1 MAGQFKM
8 TAEEMNGFAKHMG
21 EVIQQI
27 QGEIRRLDSLVGS
40 VAAGWQGT
48 AATAY
53 KALQTR
59 FNEDAVELNKSLT
72 AIKEAIELTTK
83 HYSVTEAEQQA
94 AFKS

>member
-1 MAGQFKM
+1 MAGQFKT
-8 TAEEMNGFAKHMG
+8 TAEEMNAFAKHMG

-27 QGEIRRLDSLVGS
+27 QGEIRKLDTLVGS
-40 VAAGWQGT
+40 IAGGWQGQ

-59 FNEDAVELNKSLT
+59 FNEDAAKLNQALT
-72 AIKEAIELTTK
+72 SIKEAIELTTK
-83 HYSVTEAEQQA
+83 QYSATEAEQQA

>member
-1 MAGQFKM
+1 MAGQFNV
-8 TAEEMNGFAKHMG
+8 TAEEMAAFAKHMG

-27 QGEIRRLDSLVGS
+27 QGEIRKLDTLVGS
-40 VAAGWQGT
+40 VSGGWQGT

-72 AIKEAIELTTK
+72 AIKQAIELTTK
-83 HYSVTEAEQQA
+83 AYSATEAEQQA